1 MVKVIENAISVQEAF
16 WTPYRRM
23 GRMVSNQ
30 LQKMAA
36 ERDKA
41 IESKSAEHVLTGTAK
56 IQEAANAPKDAPKT
70 PPAPFD
76 VARFAGIFAAI
87 GLAIGAIA
95 TVISSMIAGF
105 LALTWWQM
113 PIAIVG
119 VMLMISAPS
128 MIMAWFKLRQ
138 RQLSPIL
145 DANGWAVNSHA
156 KINIR
161 FGTTLTLLASLPKG
175 AKRSLSDPF
184 A

>member
-1 MVKVIENAISVQEAF
+1 
-16 WTPYRRM
+16 
-23 GRMVSNQ
+23 
-30 LQKMAA
+30 
-36 ERDKA
+36 
-41 IESKSAEHVLTGTAK
+41 
-56 IQEAANAPKDAPKT
+56 
-70 PPAPFD
+70 
-76 VARFAGIFAAI
+76 
-87 GLAIGAIA
+87 
-95 TVISSMIAGF
+95 MIAGF

-119 VMLMISAPS
+119 VMLMISAPP